1 MRKGK
6 KLNED
11 ERNDVEKGERKK
23 NIDVAEEKNTP
34 LYFSLPLQLTGH
46 DVLLSSFL
54 SYLYHCLNISGLL
67 YS

>member
-1 MRKGK
+1 MLDEMRKGK

-34 LYFSLPLQLTGH
+34 LYFSLPLQLTR
-46 DVLLSSFL
+46 S
-54 SYLYHCLNISGLL
+54 
-67 YS
+67 